1 MRGSKKMIRALTL
14 ALTAA
19 IFLGIVSL
27 ASAAEIEPSVYKERV
42 EPICQANSKANEK
55 LLKPVKTEVKKGKDA
70 LAAKQLGEAA
80 KALKTTEAEL
90 EAVEQPPADA
100 AKLSKW
106 LGYVKTEASLFEQ
119 TGKALKSNNKNKA
132 QQLESKLNANANSAN
147 AEVLSFS
154 FHYCRFEPSKYT

>member
-1 MRGSKKMIRALTL
+1 MIRALAL

-19 IFLGIVSL
+19 IFLSVVSL
-27 ASAAEIEPSVYKERV
+27 AAAEVSREAYKEQV

-55 LLKPVKTEVKKGKDA
+55 ILKNVKKEVKQGKLS
-70 LAAKQLGEAA
+70 LAAKQLGQAA
-80 KALKTTEAEL
+80 KALKSTYSEL
-90 EAVEQPPADA
+90 QAVEQPTADQ
-100 AKLSKW
+100 AKLGKW

-132 QQLESKLNANANSAN
+132 QQLESQLNHNANLAN
-147 AEVLSFS
+147 AEVLSFD

>member
-27 ASAAEIEPSVYKERV
+27 ASAEESREGYIAKV

-55 LLKPVKTEVKKGKDA
+55 ILKPVKKEVTQNKLA
-70 LAAKQLGEAA
+70 LAAKQLDQAA

>member
-1 MRGSKKMIRALTL
+1 M

-19 IFLGIVSL
+19 LFLSIVSL
-27 ASAAEIEPSVYKERV
+27 ASAAEIERSAYIPQV

-55 LLKPVKTEVKKGKDA
+55 LLKNVKTEVKQGKDT

-80 KALKTTEAEL
+80 KALKTTETEL
-90 EAVEQPPADA
+90 AAVPEPTADEAR
-100 AKLSKW
+100 LTKW

-119 TGKALKSNNKNKA
+119 TGKALKANNKNKA
-132 QQLESKLNANANSAN
+132 QQLESKLNSNANSAN
-147 AEVLSFS
+147 AEVLSFG

>member
-1 MRGSKKMIRALTL
+1 MIRALAM

-19 IFLGIVSL
+19 IFFSVVSL
-27 ASAAEIEPSVYKERV
+27 AAAEESREGFIAKV

-55 LLKPVKTEVKKGKDA
+55 ILKNVKTEVRQNKLA

-80 KALKTTEAEL
+80 KALKTTEGEL
-90 EAVEQPPADA
+90 AAVEQPPADA
-100 AKLSKW
+100 ARLSKW

-119 TGKALKSNNKNKA
+119 TGKALKANNKNKA
-132 QQLESKLNANANSAN
+132 QQLESKLNSNANSAN
-147 AEVLSFS
+147 AEVLSFG

>member
-1 MRGSKKMIRALTL
+1 MIRALTL

-19 IFLGIVSL
+19 IFLSIVSL
-27 ASAAEIEPSVYKERV
+27 AAAEESREGYIAKV

-55 LLKPVKTEVKKGKDA
+55 ILKPVKKEVTQNKLA
-70 LAAKQLGEAA
+70 LAAKQLDQAA

>member
-19 IFLGIVSL
+19 LFLSIVSL
-27 ASAAEIEPSVYKERV
+27 AAAEESREGYIAKV

-55 LLKPVKTEVKKGKDA
+55 ILKPVKKEVTQNKLA
-70 LAAKQLGEAA
+70 LAAKQLDQAA

-119 TGKALKSNNKNKA
+119 TGRALKSNNKNKA

>member
-19 IFLGIVSL
+19 IFLSIVSL
-27 ASAAEIEPSVYKERV
+27 AAAEESREGYIAKV

-55 LLKPVKTEVKKGKDA
+55 ILKPVKKEVTQNKLA
-70 LAAKQLGEAA
+70 LAAKQLDQAA

>member
-19 IFLGIVSL
+19 LFLSIVSL
-27 ASAAEIEPSVYKERV
+27 AAAEESREGYIAKV

-55 LLKPVKTEVKKGKDA
+55 ILKPVKKEVTQNKLA
-70 LAAKQLGEAA
+70 LAAKQLDQAA
-80 KALKTTEAEL
+80 KALKSTEAEL

-119 TGKALKSNNKNKA
+119 TGRALKSNNKNKA